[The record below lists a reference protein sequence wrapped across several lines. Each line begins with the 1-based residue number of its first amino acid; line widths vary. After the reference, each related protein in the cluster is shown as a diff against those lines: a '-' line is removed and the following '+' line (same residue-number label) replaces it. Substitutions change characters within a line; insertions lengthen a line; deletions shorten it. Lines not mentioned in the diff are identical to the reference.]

1 MLRAIEV
8 RPGGRWNG
16 PALDTVTLDYE
27 DRHRRR
33 IAMTGAGGTRFLL
46 DLERATALRDGDGLV
61 LEDGRIVAVR
71 AAPEPLAE
79 IACASAADLVRI
91 AWHLGNRHLPTQF
104 CGSALRIR
112 FDHVIVEMVRRL
124 GADVSAVEAP
134 FDPEGGAYVLGAP
147 HHHAPE
153 DATLLPMHGTEHR
166 HG

>member
-8 RPGGRWNG
+8 MTAGRWIG

-27 DRHRRR
+27 NRHRRR

-61 LEDGRIVAVR
+61 LEDGRIVAVH

-79 IACASAADLVRI
+79 IACASAIDLVRI
-91 AWHLGNRHLPTQF
+91 AWHLGNRHLPMQI
-104 CGSALRIR
+104 CGDALRIR
-112 FDHVIVEMVRRL
+112 FDHVIVEIVRRL
-124 GADVSAVEAP
+124 GADVSVVEAP
-134 FDPEGGAYVLGAP
+134 FDPEGGAYG
-147 HHHAPE
+147 HHASGG
-153 DATLLPMHGTEHR
+153 ATLPPLHETEHS